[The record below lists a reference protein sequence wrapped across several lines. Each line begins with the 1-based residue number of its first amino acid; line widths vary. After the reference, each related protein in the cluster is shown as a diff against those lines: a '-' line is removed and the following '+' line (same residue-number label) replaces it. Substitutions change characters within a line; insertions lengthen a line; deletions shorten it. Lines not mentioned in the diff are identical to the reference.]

1 MLIGLTKA
9 ENIIRKD
16 IHNFNKFL
24 ENNKL
29 QSRVEIKKAE
39 DETKQKQQRIN
50 DLKSIQDKKA
60 NKFSQ
65 NAKHLEKLDEYFK
78 YKEFQDKLTP
88 ESFFNNTKQKD
99 DTNNNLEID
108 KYYNMSLPNGLIDLI
123 NSNDDE
129 FEMYFK
135 HPDSFVQIF
144 HDLELKNQ
152 FLIRTNQDIEQN
164 NDDIKKDYTKMMK
177 DYDSQI
183 EALGSHQKLQKQKIE
198 EEKRKKKALDRVRS
212 DKEIEGVC
220 SQLDLEIKKACEQ
233 LELGKDQTPIDMLK
247 KLEKIIDEQLQA
259 LQGLDKNLAQKIEK
273 GIIDDKMREK
283 KEKIIVNAVLN
294 AEEKKKKILEKT
306 GNKRVG
312 RPIMFRS
319 KLNQEEKQ
327 EVNVDI
333 IDEEEEDNLRY
344 FS

>member
-1 MLIGLTKA
+1 
-9 ENIIRKD
+9 
-16 IHNFNKFL
+16 
-24 ENNKL
+24 
-29 QSRVEIKKAE
+29 
-39 DETKQKQQRIN
+39 
-50 DLKSIQDKKA
+50 
-60 NKFSQ
+60 
-65 NAKHLEKLDEYFK
+65 
-78 YKEFQDKLTP
+78 
-88 ESFFNNTKQKD
+88 
-99 DTNNNLEID
+99 
-108 KYYNMSLPNGLIDLI
+108 
-123 NSNDDE
+123 
-129 FEMYFK
+129 
-135 HPDSFVQIF
+135 
-144 HDLELKNQ
+144 
-152 FLIRTNQDIEQN
+152 
-164 NDDIKKDYTKMMK
+164 
-177 DYDSQI
+177 
-183 EALGSHQKLQKQKIE
+183 
-198 EEKRKKKALDRVRS
+198 
-212 DKEIEGVC
+212 
-220 SQLDLEIKKACEQ
+220 
-233 LELGKDQTPIDMLK
+233 MLK